1 MTRDDLILDRYEPIG
16 TAGEGGFGTVQVAW
30 DPRIQR
36 KVAVKT
42 IRLTALDAARASLP
56 GAQAVSAGADAEAER
71 DALPWEDYADESFPE
86 IPQIAYPFDPAEDT
100 VVDAQDQVTSLS
112 HVPGLDEARTAAM
125 LSDPRIVTVYDF
137 EIRGRDAFL
146 IMEYVEGIT
155 LTSLLSDYSSF
166 LTLDMVAAVFDSVAA
181 ALVTA
186 HGAGVLHLD
195 IKPDNIL
202 INTQGQVKVTDFGL
216 ATLADASGAG
226 KTGGGTIGYMP
237 PEQIRREELDARSD
251 EWSLASVT
259 YEMLTGSNPFR
270 VKGLDAALQA
280 IEQAELVLP
289 SLCWKEIDEQIDD
302 VVFYALDPD
311 RDERYASVLDF
322 AEEVE
327 KFLGDPEKGTAQ
339 LELVVEDALGLGEW
353 SDVDDGA
360 PVDGDVEAYGADAR
374 GKRGRQASGRGDAA
388 QGFLATIGAKLGIGG
403 TSQAALPPA
412 SSPRQERASQR
423 SFTERFLDLVVDQ
436 GEVPSADGQDGQVDG
451 GSRRNEV
458 QEVRAHVPFAE
469 RVSGRSIRIASHA
482 LGALGSGFLAALA
495 TSNMQPL
502 TAAFGVG
509 AVYVIGFFTI
519 AAAILGAIRSHI
531 GALVSLCLMGI
542 AFVMCGHPIVGAF
555 VLIVSVTWWYTI
567 GHEGSASANVVLLL
581 PLLGSIGASTMVPF
595 FSGASLPPLRACA
608 TTLVALIFAVILAGL
623 GSASILDWGAFA
635 HWDFVRPDVSGTIVR
650 MLMRPETWTI
660 ALGWMVATAVL
671 SVFRLRGTR
680 AFDVIGI
687 ACALVAILVGT
698 LLLNPPSPQL
708 LVSAI
713 LACVALLAV
722 EF

>member
-36 KVAVKT
+36 KVAIKT

-56 GAQAVSAGADAEAER
+56 GAQAVSAEMGAEAEC
-71 DALPWEDYADESFPE
+71 DALPWEDYANESFPE
-86 IPQIAYPFDPAEDT
+86 IPQIAYPFDP
-100 VVDAQDQVTSLS
+100 VDDAYSDIGAQDQVTSLS

-137 EIRGRDAFL
+137 EIRGREAFL

-155 LTSLLSDYSSF
+155 LTSLLSDYSNY
-166 LTLDMVAAVFDSVAA
+166 LTLDMVAAIFDSVAA

-237 PEQIRREELDARSD
+237 PEQIRREKLDARSD

-270 VKGLDAALQA
+270 VQGLDAALQA

-289 SLCWKEIDEQIDD
+289 SLCWKDIDEQIDD

-311 RDERYASVLDF
+311 RNERYASVLDF
-322 AEEVE
+322 AEEAE
-327 KFLGDPEKGTAQ
+327 KFLGNPDKGTAQ
-339 LELVVEDALGLGEW
+339 LELVVVDALGLGEW
-353 SDVDDGA
+353 SDADEDA
-360 PVDGDVEAYGADAR
+360 SADVGIEAYGADAR
-374 GKRGRQASGRGDAA
+374 AARGREAGQSTA
-388 QGFLATIGAKLGIGG
+388 QGFMAAIGAKLGLGRA
-403 TSQAALPPA
+403 SQAALPPA
-412 SSPRQERASQR
+412 SSPRQDQVPQR

-436 GEVPSADGQDGQVDG
+436 GDTAIADGQDGRLDNG
-451 GSRRNEV
+451 GSRTEAREV
-458 QEVRAHVPFAE
+458 SAHVPLAE
-469 RVSGRSIRIASHA
+469 RASSRMIKVASHA

-495 TSNMQPL
+495 TSNMQPI
-502 TAAFGVG
+502 TSAFGSG

-519 AAAILGAIRSHI
+519 VAAVLGAIRSHI

-555 VLIVSVTWWYTI
+555 VLIVTVTWWYTI
-567 GHEGSASANVVLLL
+567 GHEESASANVVLLM

-595 FSGASLPPLRACA
+595 FSGASLPPLRACV
-608 TTLVALIFAVILAGL
+608 TTFVAFIFAVILSGL
-623 GSASILDWGAFA
+623 GSASILDWGALA
-635 HWDFVRPDVSGTIVR
+635 HWDFVRPDVSGIILRV
-650 MLMRPETWTI
+650 LSRPDTWTI
-660 ALGWMVATAVL
+660 ALGWMAATAAL
-671 SVFRLRGTR
+671 SLLRLRGSK
-680 AFDVIGI
+680 ALDVIGV
-687 ACALVAILVGT
+687 ACALIAVLVGT
-698 LLLNPPSPQL
+698 LVLCPPSPQL

-713 LACVALLAV
+713 LACVVLLAV
-722 EF
+722 EL

>member
-1 MTRDDLILDRYEPIG
+1 
-16 TAGEGGFGTVQVAW
+16 VQVAW

-56 GAQAVSAGADAEAER
+56 GAQAVSAGADAEAVR

-86 IPQIAYPFDPAEDT
+86 IPELAYPFDPVDDDYEDAG
-100 VVDAQDQVTSLS
+100 AQDQVTSLS

-137 EIRGRDAFL
+137 EIRGREAFL

-155 LTSLLSDYSSF
+155 LTSLLSDYSNY

-237 PEQIRREELDARSD
+237 PEQIRREKLDARSD

-280 IEQAELVLP
+280 IEEAELVLP
-289 SLCWKEIDEQIDD
+289 SLCWKDIDEQIDD

-322 AEEVE
+322 AEEAE

-353 SDVDDGA
+353 SDDEDMPVVPDIEASEVDA
-360 PVDGDVEAYGADAR
+360 HAAR
-374 GKRGRQASGRGDAA
+374 GRRTGRSSASSGVA
-388 QGFLATIGAKLGIGG
+388 QGFMATIGEKLGLGSA
-403 TSQAALPPA
+403 SQAALPSA
-412 SSPRQERASQR
+412 DSSHQDRTSQR

-436 GEVPSADGQDGQVDG
+436 DDTAATGNLDGYLDEGR
-451 GSRRNEV
+451 SRSDAREA
-458 QEVRAHVPFAE
+458 RTHVPIAE
-469 RVSGRSIRIASHA
+469 RASSRTVQLASHA

-495 TSNMQPL
+495 TSNMQPI
-502 TAAFGVG
+502 TSAFGSG
-509 AVYVIGFFTI
+509 AMYVIGFFTI
-519 AAAILGAIRSHI
+519 VAAVLGAIRSHI
-531 GALVSLCLMGI
+531 GALVSLCMVGV

-555 VLIVSVTWWYTI
+555 VLIVTVAWWYTI

-581 PLLGSIGASTMVPF
+581 PMLGSIGASTMVPF

-608 TTLVALIFAVILAGL
+608 TTFVAFVFAVILSGL
-623 GSASILDWGAFA
+623 GSASILDWGALA
-635 HWDFVRPDVSGTIVR
+635 HWDFVRPDVSGIILRV
-650 MLMRPETWTI
+650 LSRPDTWAI
-660 ALGWMVATAVL
+660 ALGWMVATASL
-671 SVFRLRGTR
+671 SLLRLRGSK
-680 AFDVIGI
+680 ALDVIAV
-687 ACALVAILVGT
+687 ACALVAVLVGT
-698 LLLNPPSPQL
+698 LVFCPPSPQL

-713 LACVALLAV
+713 IACVALLAV
-722 EF
+722 EL